1 METDEVEKGEIIT
14 FPQKAAK
21 VEIMCREWQKFWSLT
36 GIAEV
41 KAEN

>member
-21 VEIMCREWQKFWSLT
+21 VEIMCREWQNIWSLT